1 VNIESIRKNYA
12 ITEHDNYLNHAA
24 TAPIANT
31 AIERMQTLALGMKRP
46 LGEHFYAWLGILE
59 DTRRR
64 IAELINAHPTEIAFC
79 QNTSTGLSLIANAI
93 AFQPGDR
100 ILVPRNEFPS
110 NIYIWQSLQ
119 SKGVIFEFFDVE
131 AGIPVVETLKKLN
144 LTSIKLISMSAV
156 SYLTGRHYE
165 LREIATFCRERNILI
180 CYDAIQAIGA
190 VPLDVKEIQADFIAS
205 GAQKWLLG
213 SIGIGFLY
221 ARKELLENL
230 TVPLVGWASVKY
242 PEDFS
247 IKELDFSAD
256 MTRFEPG
263 LPDILPVAALNQS
276 LRDFTDIGWEAI
288 YAQINANT
296 LYLTQSLNEYGIQTF
311 SQHDKTAGIVAFNVP
326 HSLDLHSLLTS
337 FAKNKIHVTQRED
350 YIRVSPHFYNT
361 KAELDTFLSALKI
374 NASAIYST
382 KKNTI
387 SEFQQ
392 QKCILI
398 SGATGV
404 VGKAFAD
411 KLAGQGYSLALIG
424 KNSNKLNEL
433 KLHLLKNY
441 QISVHTE
448 QADFNEADSFT
459 QLLQRLKQSAAKYY
473 AFINC
478 AGIAETDEFIHLPAE
493 TLKSLFQVNCIAS
506 FQLMQLFLTDL
517 KAKKA
522 LGLLNIVSATGRC
535 GWPLLSGYAASQA
548 ALWSM
553 SEVLARELSN
563 QNEIVATTYVAPP
576 MHSRMQK
583 RLGRAALRYFKLSG
597 EFPYEQAK
605 VVANEAWQ
613 IFENKKT
620 TYISRH
626 NRLTLWINALMPRLI
641 NTRIKKIWKN

>member
-605 VVANEAWQ
+605 
-613 IFENKKT
+613 ENNI
-620 TYISRH
+620 Y
-626 NRLTLWINALMPRLI
+626 
-641 NTRIKKIWKN
+641 